1 MAGWGCPNPPVPSFR
16 LARQVLQASSYWD
29 HAQDDTLVLDL
40 LPYMT
45 EADTVVLSLSCLR
58 MENRMGLSGMDDMM
72 LFLRVERVLG
82 IDPREKLPRS
92 EALQEEVLEWLQRR
106 AESCQKRQS
115 RRHMSG
121 CSKRGHRYDLEAGL
135 SSSHEFLVKS
145 L

>member
-1 MAGWGCPNPPVPSFR
+1 
-16 LARQVLQASSYWD
+16 
-29 HAQDDTLVLDL
+29 
-40 LPYMT
+40 
-45 EADTVVLSLSCLR
+45 
-58 MENRMGLSGMDDMM
+58 MGLYGMDDMV

-121 CSKRGHRYDLEAGL
+121 RSKRGHR
-135 SSSHEFLVKS
+135 
-145 L
+145 